1 MAGTPYLLDS
11 NILLRWVKPDHN
23 DYPLVVSAI
32 EAILRRDGEPCYTS
46 QNVGEFWNTCT
57 RLIDPAGTAVQ
68 EHQSKEKEK
77 ASWDQNRRM
86 NKRNFTF
93 KSTTS
98 GGKPNYA
105 RHATGSAKTTS

>member
-1 MAGTPYLLDS
+1 MWRVRPRGSREGPASCEGGA
-11 NILLRWVKPDHN
+11 KP
-23 DYPLVVSAI
+23 
-32 EAILRRDGEPCYTS
+32 
-46 QNVGEFWNTCT
+46 
-57 RLIDPAGTAVQ
+57 RLETAGTAVQ

-98 GGKPNYA
+98 GGRPNYA
-105 RHATGSAKTTS
+105 RHATGSAKTTSTIISTTVCGSRRCAAEPEPMLEL